1 MQLTETAPLPQP
13 TAEKEDFPT
22 ILRRARS
29 AVDLLAQLKIPP
41 TPARFTVGF
50 MHQTGDMPELS
61 QTLNR
66 LIGQDKLTILAV
78 DEIFDQYFG
87 RLIEEADLR
96 DASKR
101 IERTVAEVVDCIDVA
116 SDGAQRY
123 GTVLAGFSG
132 QVEGMAEVM
141 DETQRMA
148 EVNRQLESRLQIS
161 AREIEQ
167 LRDHLTQLERE
178 ASMDSLTG
186 IANRKSLDK
195 SLRDAISFA
204 SREEKPMCVL
214 MIDIDHF
221 KLFNDTHGH
230 QLGDQVLKLVARNMT
245 DCIKGLDTAA
255 RYGGE
260 EFCVVLPQTR
270 LHDAAH
276 VGDTI
281 RNLVASK
288 KVINRRTGIML
299 GQITLSV
306 GVAQYRPGES
316 SGDLINRAD
325 EALYLA
331 KQTGR
336 NRVMTEHDLQDQKKD

>member
-101 IERTVAEVVDCIDVA
+101 IERTVA
-116 SDGAQRY
+116 
-123 GTVLAGFSG
+123 
-132 QVEGMAEVM
+132 EGMAEVM

-336 NRVMTEHDLQDQKKD
+336 NRVMTEHDLQDAKKE